1 MILLGWGALV
11 HPAAE
16 ADRMSLAFTLRV
28 KKANSYRLLAVA
40 FPIKTYETSR
50 LRHLLLLNNST
61 VIF

>member
-11 HPAAE
+11 HPATE
-16 ADRMSLAFTLRV
+16 ANRRSLAFTLRV
-28 KKANSYRLLAVA
+28 KKANSYR
-40 FPIKTYETSR
+40 FKTYETSR